1 MRTLSAAVLTTALSI
16 LPIAAQA
23 TTYAGSDDGASTA
36 GPFTNSAAAEA
47 SFLADAASY
56 GALTSLD
63 FENFAAGYS
72 TNYAAP
78 GASLTLTGPNFG
90 AGFSGVSNTTAGDL
104 YGFNVTAGGSQWL
117 GFPNGTLTFNFDQI
131 SHAFGFYAT
140 GVQSAF
146 GATIQVNY
154 NNGSSQTFDLAANAN
169 GGASYFGF
177 TDAQGFN
184 SITISRPG
192 SDAWGVDNVTY
203 GVGSAVPEPA
213 TWAMMITGF
222 GLAGT
227 ALRRRRS
234 LALAA

>member
-1 MRTLSAAVLTTALSI
+1 MLSAAVLATALSI

-47 SFLADAASY
+47 SFLTDAASY
-56 GALTSLD
+56 GALTTLD
-63 FENFAAGYS
+63 FENFALGYS
-72 TNYAAP
+72 ANYAAP
-78 GASLTLTGPNFG
+78 GASLTLTGPNYG
-90 AGFSGVSNTTAGDL
+90 ASFSGVSNTTGGSL
-104 YGFNVTAGGSQWL
+104 YGFNVTTGGSQWL
-117 GFPNGTLTFNFDQI
+117 GFPDGTLTFTFNKI

-140 GVQSAF
+140 GVQRDF
-146 GATIQVNY
+146 GTTFQVNY
-154 NNGSSQTFDLAANAN
+154 NNGTSQTFDLAANTN

-177 TDAQGFN
+177 TDTQGFN

-192 SDAWGVDNVTY
+192 NDAWGIDNVTY

-213 TWAMMITGF
+213 TWAMMIMGF
-222 GLAGT
+222 GLAGS
-227 ALRRRRS
+227 AVRRRRA